1 MVGWSNKKF
10 FNILTL
16 LQDAISWLHL
26 QIQLNS
32 VLPTFHVLRTTF
44 ENYIFTIFKLRYL
57 QFFANSIIFFNK
69 LIEAVGNTVS
79 IAVSKYHTPVLCH
92 SLIFCQEGVETRGI
106 FTLRIQFFV
115 EPTLM
120 LRWENS
126 SLISIFMACLKGLG
140 GLRGVD
146 CICTLLDYRQE
157 LSDLAVKTSCKK
169 GSNNIDYVLIHL
181 IFFVSARKH
190 SPIKKLR

>member
-1 MVGWSNKKF
+1 ME
-10 FNILTL
+10 TL
-16 LQDAISWLHL
+16 
-26 QIQLNS
+26 
-32 VLPTFHVLRTTF
+32 
-44 ENYIFTIFKLRYL
+44 YIHI
-57 QFFANSIIFFNK
+57 
-69 LIEAVGNTVS
+69 
-79 IAVSKYHTPVLCH
+79 SKYHTPVLCY
-92 SLIFCQEGVETRGI
+92 SLIFYQEGLKLGY
-106 FTLRIQFFV
+106 FHFFL

-140 GLRGVD
+140 GLHGVD

-181 IFFVSARKH
+181 IFLFQHGNTHRSRNWGKVFSCILNTSCLTSFLSMDCKVIFEKQLQSREAW
-190 SPIKKLR
+190 LRIHNVEI